1 MTTTL
6 AERWGGLVVFGEHR
20 YFGGSYPFDS
30 QTKAM
35 QKENLKYL
43 TVDNVLMDYVG
54 LIKMIKEQYGAGFKA
69 TIAFGGSYG
78 GMLAAWMRMK
88 HPSVVQG
95 ALAASAPILYFT
107 GAQHNVDNGAG
118 FYRVIT
124 KDFQQVYED
133 ERCSL
138 GI

>member
-43 TVDNVLMDYVG
+43 TVDNVLMDYV
-54 LIKMIKEQYGAGFKA
+54 
-69 TIAFGGSYG
+69 
-78 GMLAAWMRMK
+78 
-88 HPSVVQG
+88 
-95 ALAASAPILYFT
+95 
-107 GAQHNVDNGAG
+107 
-118 FYRVIT
+118 
-124 KDFQQVYED
+124 
-133 ERCSL
+133 
-138 GI
+138 